1 MAARLVL
8 VEASPALR
16 DLQTQTLQD
25 YAPRWVGSVSDL
37 PEMPTF
43 LVANEFFD
51 ALPIRQFLRDGAGW
65 RERLIG
71 VEGDSLAFG
80 LGPISEHVALR
91 VRVQDT
97 KDGDLVELCAAAIPI
112 VTTIAGGLPPMVG
125 RPWLWI
131 TATGIRWAIP
141 FRPCRRMNAQT
152 HCRIRARQT

>member
-1 MAARLVL
+1 ML

-112 VTTIAGGLPPMVG
+112 VTTIARADCHPWWGGPGCGLRRLAFAG
-125 RPWLWI
+125 RYLSGP
-131 TATGIRWAIP
+131 AGA
-141 FRPCRRMNAQT
+141 
-152 HCRIRARQT
+152 